1 MTATPGRGG
10 VAVIVLA
17 AGSGVRMMAPTNKVF
32 LRLAGKPILQRTLE
46 AFSWI
51 PAIDQVVTVA
61 APADRALCDVI
72 VREGQISKPHRF
84 VNGGPTRHASEFYGL
99 LALADEIESG
109 ALDVVMIHDAVRPFV
124 DRDEVEQLIAKAR
137 EVGAAVP
144 MIPAGDRLVTVDDQG
159 VVGDAEDRLWLAQT
173 PQVFDARLVL
183 DAHRRAAD
191 EGFIGTD
198 TSSVVE
204 RAGHTVA
211 VIVGRRENI
220 KITTADDMVMAELI
234 ADELH
239 DRGTPAFGQ
248 PGRRRG
254 RR

>member
-1 MTATPGRGG
+1 MAATGRGG
-10 VAVIVLA
+10 VAAIVLA
-17 AGSGVRMMAPTNKVF
+17 AGSGVRMMAPMNKVF
-32 LRLAGKPILQRTLE
+32 LRLGGKPILQRTLE
-46 AFSWI
+46 EFSRI
-51 PAIDQVVTVA
+51 PAIDQMVTVA
-61 APADRALCDVI
+61 APVDRALCDVL

-84 VNGGPTRHASEFYGL
+84 VNGGPTRHASEFNGL

-109 ALDVVMIHDAVRPFV
+109 GLDVVMIHDAVRPFV
-124 DRDEVEQLIAKAR
+124 DRHEVEQLIAKAR

-144 MIPAGDRLVTVDDQG
+144 MIPAGDRLVTLDDQG
-159 VVGDAEDRLWLAQT
+159 GIGNAEDGLWLAQT

-183 DAHRRAAD
+183 EAHRRAAD

-211 VIVGRRENI
+211 VVVGRRENI

-234 ADELH
+234 ADGLH
-239 DRGTPAFGQ
+239 YGRTLAFG
-248 PGRRRG
+248 
-254 RR
+254 